1 MSGRLAGKVAVITG
15 TGSGTGRA
23 AAMLFAREG
32 ARVVGCDVNPKAG
45 ETAEDVNRA
54 GGEMVSLQPVNLSER
69 DGAETLIAFAVDTFG
84 GIDILYNNAAMAY
97 YGFVPE
103 LPHELFRDTMR
114 DEVDIIFHACRAAWP
129 HLVARGGGSII
140 NTASTA
146 AWLADPA
153 FPMLAHCAAKGAVVA
168 MSRQYA
174 AEGAAHGIRCNTL
187 SPGMLRTAQSE
198 ANLAANP
205 GLEERLTERCLI
217 KRFGTPE
224 DVAFAAL
231 FLASDESSYVTGTD
245 ILVDGGVSARS

>member
-23 AAMLFAREG
+23 AALLFASEG
-32 ARVVGCDVNPKAG
+32 AKVVGCDLNPDAG
-45 ETAEDVNRA
+45 CTADEVKRA
-54 GGEMVSLQPVNLSER
+54 GGNMVSLQPVNLSEKE
-69 DGAETLIAFAVDTFG
+69 GAQRLISFAVDAYG
-84 GIDILYNNAAMAY
+84 GFDILYNNAAMAY

-103 LPHELFRDTMR
+103 LQHETFRDTMR
-114 DEVDIIFHACRAAWP
+114 DEVDIIFHVCSAAWP
-129 HLVARGGGSII
+129 HLIARGGGSII

-153 FPMLAHCAAKGAVVA
+153 FPLLAHCAAKGAVVA

-174 AEGAAHGIRCNTL
+174 AEGAAHAIRCNTI
-187 SPGMLRTAQSE
+187 SPGMIITPQSA

-205 GLEERLTERCLI
+205 GLEERLTDRNLI
-217 KRFGTPE
+217 KRLGTPD

-231 FLASDESSYVTGTD
+231 FLASDESSYMTGAD